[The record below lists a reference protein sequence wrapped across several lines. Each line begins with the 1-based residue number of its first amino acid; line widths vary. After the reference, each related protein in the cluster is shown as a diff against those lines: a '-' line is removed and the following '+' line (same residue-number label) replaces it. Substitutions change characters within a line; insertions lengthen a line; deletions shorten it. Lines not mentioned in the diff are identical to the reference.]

1 MFQPLTLRD
10 SLSATSLLESA
21 DGVLPCVS
29 QACQIHSTAGLA
41 HRHASHS
48 VQQENNLDSSTRD
61 TSPQPLFVSS
71 LSVALQSSL
80 ENRLRQQLQSTGSMI
95 YSLSW
100 KQKRTPAGRQYCQR
114 VASALRTNAID
125 FFLAPHYWNTPAASD
140 GSRGGTGITPGMTGS
155 SLSQLVKTAGWPTA
169 GCSNDR
175 APCPEHVLAG
185 WKREDGTKRQQRL
198 QDVAGIAAWPTAT
211 ANNAKG
217 PGNQGRQGGEN
228 LQTVA
233 QAAAWPTSTA
243 NDHKGSGPTV
253 IRKDGKNRMFDRL
266 DYATEQGVLQP
277 IRLLDS
283 GLVLT
288 GCCAGMGSSG
298 QLSPAH
304 SRWLMGFPEEWDV
317 FAVMEMP

>member
-10 SLSATSLLESA
+10 SLSATSLPASA
-21 DGVLPCVS
+21 DGVLPCAS
-29 QACQIHSTAGLA
+29 QVCQTHSTAGLD
-41 HRHASHS
+41 HHHASRS
-48 VQQENNLDSSTRD
+48 AQPENNSDSSTRD
-61 TSPQPLFVSS
+61 TSPQPLCASS

-80 ENRLRQQLQSTGSMI
+80 ESRLRQQLQSTGSMI

-100 KQKRTPAGRQYCQR
+100 KRKNTPAGRQYCQR
-114 VASALRTNAID
+114 VASARRTNAID

-155 SLSQLVKTAGWPTA
+155 SLSQLVKTAGWPTT

-175 APCPEHVLAG
+175 SPCPEHVLMG

-198 QDVAGIAAWPTAT
+198 QDVAGVAAWPTTT
-211 ANNAKG
+211 ANNATG
-217 PGNQGRQGGEN
+217 AGNQGRQGAEN
-228 LQTVA
+228 LQTMA

-266 DYATEQGVLQP
+266 DYATEQGLMKPV
-277 IRLLDS
+277 RLLAS

-288 GCCAGMGSSG
+288 GCCAGMENSG

-304 SRWLMGFPEEWDV
+304 SRWLMGFPEEWDA
-317 FAVMEMP
+317 FAVMATP